1 MQDWRAQLDDAL
13 GAKVDFNVPLANK
26 VAFKIGGPADAFA
39 KPVTSDDLAH
49 ILRIAD
55 DARQPITILG
65 TGSNV
70 LVSDK
75 GIRGITIRLSGSL
88 TEVVLQEETSDVGV
102 LRVGSGALNPPVVSK
117 ALKNDLIGIEFLATI
132 PGTFGGAL
140 IMNAGAHGG
149 EIGPFV
155 QEVTVLVPGQGAV
168 TRPGVECGFTYRNS
182 SFLPTEIITEAVLRI
197 PKGDS
202 EKARLH
208 LKEMRSRRK
217 ATQPIREPNAGSI
230 FKNPEGDYAGRL
242 IEACGLKG
250 LRKGGACISPKHA
263 NFIVNENSATA
274 TDVSELAEVARREVR
289 EKFSVDLHWE
299 VKRIGEW

>member
-13 GAKVDFNVPLANK
+13 GKKVDFNVPLANK

-39 KPVTSDDLAH
+39 KPATSDDLAH
-49 ILRIAD
+49 ILRIAN
-55 DARQPITILG
+55 DACQPITILG

-88 TEVVLQEETSDVGV
+88 TEVVLLEETSDFGL

-117 ALKNDLIGIEFLATI
+117 ALRNNLIGIEFLATI

-155 QEVTVLVPGQGAV
+155 QEVTVLVPGEGAV
-168 TRPGVECGFTYRNS
+168 TRSGAECGFTYRNS
-182 SFLPTEIITEAVLRI
+182 SFFPTEIITEAVLRI

-202 EKARLH
+202 DKALLH
-208 LKEMRSRRK
+208 LKEMRKRRK

-274 TDVSELAEVARREVR
+274 TDVSDLAEMARRQVR

>member
-1 MQDWRAQLDDAL
+1 MTDWRAEL
-13 GAKVDFNVPLANK
+13 GDVLGDKVEFNAPLANK

-39 KPVTSDDLAH
+39 KPVNAGDLAH

-55 DARQPITILG
+55 GANLPITILG

-75 GIRGITIRLSGSL
+75 GIRGITVRLSGAL
-88 TEVVLQEETSDVGV
+88 TEVVLLEDNSDFGV
-102 LRVGSGALNPPVVSK
+102 LRVGSGALNPPVVNT
-117 ALKNDLIGIEFLATI
+117 ALQNGLIGIEFLATI

-155 QEVTVLVPGQGAV
+155 EKVNVLVPGLGEV
-168 TRPGVECGFTYRNS
+168 TRAGADCGFSYRNS
-182 SFLPTEIITEAVLRI
+182 SFSPSEIITESVLRI
-197 PKGDS
+197 PKGDA
-202 EKARLH
+202 EKARAH
-208 LKEMRSRRK
+208 LKEMRTHRR

-230 FKNPEGDYAGRL
+230 FKNPQGDYAGRL

-250 LRKGGACISPKHA
+250 MRKGGACISPKHA

-274 TDVSELAEVARREVR
+274 TDVSDLAEVARREVR
-289 EKFSVDLHWE
+289 AKFSVDLHWE

>member
-1 MQDWRAQLDDAL
+1 MEDWRAQLVDAL
-13 GAKVDFNVPLANK
+13 GQKVQLDAPLANK
-26 VAFKIGGPADAFA
+26 VAFKIGGPADAFV
-39 KPVTSDDLAH
+39 KPQTAEELAL
-49 ILRIAD
+49 ILEIAHR
-55 DARQPITILG
+55 AQQPITILG

-75 GIRGITIRLSGSL
+75 GIRGITVRLSGSL
-88 TEVVLQEETSDVGV
+88 TEIVILEEGSDYGV
-102 LRVGSGALNPPVVSK
+102 LRVGSGALNPPVVNA
-117 ALKNDLIGIEFLATI
+117 ALDNGLTGIEFLATI

-155 QEVTVLVPGQGAV
+155 EDVSVIIPGEGEVT
-168 TRPGVECGFTYRNS
+168 RMGVDCGFSYRNS
-182 SFLPTEIITEAVLRI
+182 SFSRTEIITASTLRI
-197 PKGDS
+197 PKGDV

-208 LKEMRSRRK
+208 LKEMRNARR

-230 FKNPEGDYAGRL
+230 FKNPHGDYAGRL

-250 LRKGGACISPKHA
+250 VRQGGACISPKHA

-274 TDVSELAEVARREVR
+274 DDVSELAEVARRAVR
-289 EKFSVDLHWE
+289 AKFSVDLHWE